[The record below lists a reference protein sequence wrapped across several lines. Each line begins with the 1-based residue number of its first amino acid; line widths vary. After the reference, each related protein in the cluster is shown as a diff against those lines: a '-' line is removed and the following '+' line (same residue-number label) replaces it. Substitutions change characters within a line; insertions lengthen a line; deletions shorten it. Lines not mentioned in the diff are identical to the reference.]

1 MRRHRAQHVLS
12 LPAQQ
17 RGRTGNNAK
26 RDPGVFI
33 LEKPENAERRT
44 SNAQYRMKKESEFM
58 HWAKTRPKVKY
69 DLALSGILN
78 LPLAE
83 LDAKLSD
90 LELHGDN
97 AYGYRPL
104 VEALAHH
111 RNVAPENVVTVS
123 GGTSM
128 ANHLALAALLE
139 RGDELLVEQPTYDPL
154 LAIAEYLGA
163 KIKRFPRRFE
173 DGFKI
178 DIGELEKQ
186 INPRTR
192 LIALTNLHN
201 PSSALVEEATLRK
214 IGELARGVGAR
225 VLVDEVYLEAMFENS
240 PRSAVS
246 LGPEFVATSSLTKG
260 YGLSGLRCGWILAE
274 PDLAEKI
281 RRLDDIFAASAPNV
295 MERLSVR
302 AINQLPKIAARA
314 KSMLEANRATLNQWY
329 QARDGVEV
337 VPTNFGTTS
346 FPRLPNVDVEKLCKW
361 LLEKSE
367 TAVVPGRFFE
377 SPQYIRIGMCCDP
390 ELFSTGIE
398 R

>member
-1 MRRHRAQHVLS
+1 MTDKQSA
-12 LPAQQ
+12 
-17 RGRTGNNAK
+17 
-26 RDPGVFI
+26 
-33 LEKPENAERRT
+33 
-44 SNAQYRMKKESEFM
+44 FM
-58 HWAKTRPKVKY
+58 HWAKTRPKVKF

-78 LPLAE
+78 LPFTD
-83 LDAKLSD
+83 LDVTLSD

-104 VEALAHH
+104 VDALASH
-111 RNVAPENVVTVS
+111 RHVSPENVVTIS

-128 ANHLALAALLE
+128 ANHLAMAALLE
-139 RGDELLVEQPTYDPL
+139 HGDEVLIEQPTYDPV

-178 DIGELEKQ
+178 DIVELAKQ
-186 INPRTR
+186 ITPRTR
-192 LIALTNLHN
+192 LIAVTNLHN
-201 PSSALVEEATLRK
+201 PSSALVEETTLRK

-240 PRSAVS
+240 PRSAVL

-274 PDLAEKI
+274 PELAKRM

-295 MERLSVR
+295 MERLSVT
-302 AINQLPKIAARA
+302 AVAQLPKIAARA
-314 KSMLEANRATLNQWY
+314 KALLETNRRTLDNFFST
-329 QARDGVEV
+329 RDDVDV
-337 VPTNFGTTS
+337 VPTKFGTTS
-346 FPRLPNVDVEKLCKW
+346 FPRLRNIDVEKLCA
-361 LLEKSE
+361 LLIEKYE

-377 SPQYIRIGMCCDP
+377 SPNHIRIGLCCQP
-390 ELFSTGIE
+390 ENFREGIARLGKALDE
-398 R
+398 LRR